1 MQRKYKSMDI
11 CPAFWDWIIAANKD
25 GKVFSLDK
33 VKQELCKCDCGLSKP
48 KWKTVNSLWGIKSGK
63 YAVEGCPKCSGEEKK
78 LQAEVV
84 KYCLENK
91 DRCPQL
97 GGVYAIL
104 AQPNQMPGFKKGMPD
119 LGFFGSNL
127 FLELKTANGELSA
140 EQKNTHYEMRKLG
153 CDIYVLKSLEEAINC
168 IDTYFHVGMRHI
180 S

>member
-1 MQRKYKSMDI
+1 MKPHRVGERIGRWVVVSEPQDRKGNTYGNTV
-11 CPAFWDWIIAANKD
+11 PH
-25 GKVFSLDK
+25 
-33 VKQELCKCDCGLSKP
+33 QLCKCDCGLSKP

-63 YAVEGCPKCSGEEKK
+63 YADKGCPKCSSEEKK

-104 AQPNQMPGFKKGMPD
+104 AQPNQIPGFKKGMPD

-127 FLELKTANGELSA
+127 FLELKAANGELSD
-140 EQKNTHYEMRKLG
+140 EQKK
-153 CDIYVLKSLEEAINC
+153 
-168 IDTYFHVGMRHI
+168 HI
-180 S
+180 MK